1 MIEQR
6 CPRRTRGAKRIGRSA
21 AATPTTSRAS
31 ASTAASRACAST
43 AASRACASTAASRA
57 SASTAGSPAG
67 WCCESPSD
75 RGRPAPS
82 SERALDDSHPFRPS
96 SCRRPPPERVA
107 ARTSIPVAFMAWA
120 VASLRRRRALLGRQ
134 GGRPSWRRFSDRLDK
149 PGHTRPETAHAWHP
163 ANAVPIENSLRRRDL
178 RR

>member
-1 MIEQR
+1 MIEQPN
-6 CPRRTRGAKRIGRSA
+6 CPRRTRGAKRSRRSA

-43 AASRACASTAASRA
+43 AASRA
-57 SASTAGSPAG
+57 SASTAGTPAG

-82 SERALDDSHPFRPS
+82 SERALDDSHPSRPS

-120 VASLRRRRALLGRQ
+120 VASLRRRRALLRRQ
-134 GGRPSWRRFSDRLDK
+134 EDVLHGVLSLIDLTSRATRGPRPL
-149 PGHTRPETAHAWHP
+149 TWHR
-163 ANAVPIENSLRRRDL
+163 ANAVPIENSLRQRDL